1 MFKNKDKIF
10 IVAEA
15 GNNHEGNF
23 SVAKKLVKKAAES
36 GADAIKFQTFKT
48 DYFINKS
55 EKKRYKQL
63 EKFKLE
69 MEQFK
74 ELNRIAK
81 KNKII
86 FFSTPLDLYS
96 AKELN
101 KFQKIFKISSGDNNY
116 FDMLKLVLSFNKP
129 TIISTGMTNLK
140 LLKQIYF
147 FLKKNS
153 KSKLSSKNIGLL
165 HCVSSYPTPFSE
177 ANLSSINL
185 MKKIFNDVTVGYS
198 DHTIG
203 MEACI
208 AAASLGAKIIEK
220 HFTIDNYHSNFRDH
234 RLSLDPNNFKL
245 MVKRIRDVELLL
257 GKNEKKI
264 QNCEKK
270 GMKNSR
276 RGLVAT
282 KLLLKGSKINE
293 SDIIGL
299 RPQSGISIIEKSKV
313 LEKKLKKNYY
323 KGEYLNKKYLR

>member
-1 MFKNKDKIF
+1 
-10 IVAEA
+10 
-15 GNNHEGNF
+15 
-23 SVAKKLVKKAAES
+23 
-36 GADAIKFQTFKT
+36 
-48 DYFINKS
+48 
-55 EKKRYKQL
+55 
-63 EKFKLE
+63 
-69 MEQFK
+69 
-74 ELNRIAK
+74 
-81 KNKII
+81 
-86 FFSTPLDLYS
+86 
-96 AKELN
+96 
-101 KFQKIFKISSGDNNY
+101 
-116 FDMLKLVLSFNKP
+116 MLKLVLSFNKP

-257 GKNEKKI
+257 G
-264 QNCEKK
+264 
-270 GMKNSR
+270 
-276 RGLVAT
+276 
-282 KLLLKGSKINE
+282 
-293 SDIIGL
+293 
-299 RPQSGISIIEKSKV
+299 
-313 LEKKLKKNYY
+313 
-323 KGEYLNKKYLR
+323 